1 MLFFLV
7 LHSCSS
13 RLIMLYVT
21 VLYPAENSWGRSLFT
36 KTHKMNLLMP
46 KFSQLSPLSQWGW
59 GVRCWKDAGK
69 MLERGWF
76 VGDAIKIDYL
86 SVFITGRWTMLEYT
100 SYESKEDS
108 GWVWQLTELIGRNL
122 SCSFHCCEPRSWSQG
137 VFPVWLLPQFV
148 WWSHDTIWR
157 GGGRRWAGEEVRKKW
172 IDGRCRKGKKE
183 RETVTTLLHKSVEML
198 AVNGPWLDL
207 QESLL

>member
-1 MLFFLV
+1 MSRYFTLPRILEED
-7 LHSCSS
+7 LCLQKHTKWTCSCQNFPS
-13 RLIMLYVT
+13 
-21 VLYPAENSWGRSLFT
+21 
-36 KTHKMNLLMP
+36 
-46 KFSQLSPLSQWGW
+46 SPLFRSG
-59 GVRCWKDAGK
+59 GGGCAAGK

-157 GGGRRWAGEEVRKKW
+157 GGGRRWAGEGGRKKW
-172 IDGRCRKGKKE
+172 MDSRWRKGKKE